1 MKNEKQH
8 RLLFIIPAVIIAI
21 ISYHMYSSGSK
32 LKIRRK
38 GEEKRIPGLSV

>member
-21 ISYHMYSSGSK
+21 ILLNYMKVIIIMTVLKIKK
-32 LKIRRK
+32 LKI
-38 GEEKRIPGLSV
+38 